1 MRHRIRQLH
10 FVGIGGSG
18 MSGLA
23 EVMLNLGYQV
33 SGSDLADSAALTRLR
48 ERGAQVRVGHAA
60 EAVGA
65 ADAVVVSSAI
75 GPANPEV
82 SEARRRSLPVVPRAT
97 MLGELLRL
105 RQGIAVAGSH
115 GKTTITSMIAAA
127 LHEAKLDPTYV
138 VGGRVR
144 QFDSSAGLGAGEF
157 IVVETDESDGS
168 FLHLHPIIA
177 VVSNIDADHMAT
189 YDHDLRKLKRTFADF
204 LENLPFYGLAV
215 MCFDDPNARD
225 VAAMTSRRVISYGIE
240 HPGCDFA
247 ASAIEPSA
255 TRTRYILA
263 GPEGKQ
269 QAEVRALGSH
279 NVLNALAAHA
289 VAYEINVPAETA
301 ASALAKFA
309 GVGRRLEHHGEVRL
323 GGASVELIDDYGHHP
338 TEIAVT
344 LKALA
349 QAHPERRKVL
359 AFQPHRYSRTRDSFD
374 ALADA
379 LARAD
384 VLLLT
389 EIYAAG
395 EEAIPAVSGEALAH
409 AVRLRGNSEVL
420 FVPSMDDLPE
430 RLGKLVADG
439 DLVLCMGAGSIS
451 QLARKLAAGT

>member
-1 MRHRIRQLH
+1 MRHRISQLH
-10 FVGIGGSG
+10 FVGIGGTG

-23 EVMLNLGYQV
+23 EVMLNLGYRV
-33 SGSDLADSAALTRLR
+33 SGSDLADSAVLAHLR
-48 ERGAQVRVGHAA
+48 ERGAQVHVGHSA
-60 EAVGA
+60 EAVGN
-65 ADAVVVSSAI
+65 ADAVVISSAI
-75 GPANPEV
+75 GQANPEV
-82 SEARRRSLPVVPRAT
+82 DEARRRNVPVVPRAT

-115 GKTTITSMIAAA
+115 GKTTITSMIAAV

-177 VVSNIDADHMAT
+177 VVSNIDEDHMAT
-189 YDHDLRKLKRTFADF
+189 YDHDLRKLKRAFADF

-215 MCFDDPNARD
+215 MCFDDPHARD

-240 HPGCDFA
+240 HPGCDFT
-247 ASAIEPSA
+247 ASAIESSP
-255 TRTRYILA
+255 TRTSYMLA
-263 GPEGKQ
+263 GPEGEQ
-269 QAEVRALGSH
+269 RAEVRALGSH
-279 NVLNALAAHA
+279 NVLNSLAAHA

-301 ASALAKFA
+301 ATALSKFA
-309 GVGRRLEHHGEVRL
+309 GVGRRLERHGEVRL
-323 GGASVELIDDYGHHP
+323 GDAAVELIDDYGHHP

-344 LKALA
+344 LKTVA
-349 QAHPERRKVL
+349 QAHPERRIVL
-359 AFQPHRYSRTRDSFD
+359 VFQPHRYSRTRDTFD
-374 ALADA
+374 ALADT
-379 LARAD
+379 LAQAD

-395 EEAIPAVSGEALAH
+395 EEAIPAVSGESLAH

-420 FVPSMDDLPE
+420 FVPSLDDLPK

-451 QLARKLAAGT
+451 QLARKLSAGT